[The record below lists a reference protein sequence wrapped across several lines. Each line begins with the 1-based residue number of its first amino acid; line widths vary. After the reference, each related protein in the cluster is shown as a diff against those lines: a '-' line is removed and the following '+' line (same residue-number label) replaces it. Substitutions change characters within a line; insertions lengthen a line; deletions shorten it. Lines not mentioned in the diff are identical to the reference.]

1 MAGKVSDHDWVYL
14 SERLEQS
21 KPRARTLAARGR
33 SKVPF
38 ASGFGE
44 HFSPLISMTEN
55 LSEWVEPY
63 DRELLTKNLKEC
75 LGYQGLNVN
84 GFHLL
89 TLSPRPFLEMR
100 TNYQLPL
107 YVVSMVRLSVL
118 EHFLR
123 WVGVKGIALSLGARF
138 RGREKEDEKSASEA
152 RRAVV
157 LARRYISFFPTA
169 EPGTSLQ
176 PCPNVS

>member
-1 MAGKVSDHDWVYL
+1 MAGKVPDHDWVYV
-14 SERLEQS
+14 SQRQQS

-44 HFSPLISMTEN
+44 HFSPLIFMTEN
-55 LSEWVEPY
+55 LSEWVDPY

-75 LGYQGLNVN
+75 LGYQGLNAN

-107 YVVSMVRLSVL
+107 YVVSMVRVSVL

-123 WVGVKGIALSLGARF
+123 WV
-138 RGREKEDEKSASEA
+138 
-152 RRAVV
+152 
-157 LARRYISFFPTA
+157 
-169 EPGTSLQ
+169 
-176 PCPNVS
+176 

>member
-1 MAGKVSDHDWVYL
+1 MAGKVPDHDWVYV
-14 SERLEQS
+14 SKREQS

-44 HFSPLISMTEN
+44 HFSPLIFMTEN
-55 LSEWVEPY
+55 LSEWVDPY

-75 LGYQGLNVN
+75 LGYQGLNAN

-107 YVVSMVRLSVL
+107 YVVSMVRVSVL

-123 WVGVKGIALSLGARF
+123 WV
-138 RGREKEDEKSASEA
+138 
-152 RRAVV
+152 
-157 LARRYISFFPTA
+157 
-169 EPGTSLQ
+169 
-176 PCPNVS
+176 